1 MRAKASLFNHPIHP
15 SLVPFPL
22 AFLIGSLAFDLL
34 GMFTGR
40 GMYSRTAGHLVV
52 AGIATAVLAAA
63 AGFVDYVYSVPPRST
78 ARHRAIR
85 HAAFNLG
92 AVALFAV
99 SWGLR
104 GFGRPPSGPALLL
117 QVLGAAALIYG
128 SLEGGTLVIR
138 NMMSVDHRHAGA
150 GRWKETTLAPT
161 SGPIVV
167 ARKDELKEGQMK
179 LIRVGDRR
187 IALARTNGGYAA
199 IDDRCSHRGASLA
212 DGVLIGTTVQ
222 CLWHGSRFD
231 CQTGKATG
239 GPAQAP
245 VRSYRV
251 AEQGSEIVIFL

>member
-15 SLVPFPL
+15 SLIPFPF
-22 AFLIGSLAFDLL
+22 AFLIGSVVFDVI
-34 GMFTGR
+34 GMLTGR
-40 GMYSRTAGHLVV
+40 GVFSRTAGHLAI
-52 AGIATAVLAAA
+52 AGIATAGLAAA
-63 AGFVDYVYSVPPRST
+63 AGFVDYVYSVPPNST
-78 ARHRAIR
+78 AKQRATR
-85 HAAFNLG
+85 HALFNIA

-99 SWGLR
+99 AWGLR
-104 GFGRPPSGPALLL
+104 GLGRPPSGPALLL
-117 QVLGAAALIYG
+117 QVLAAAALIYG

-138 NMMSVDHRHAGA
+138 NMMSVDHRHANA
-150 GRWKETTLAPT
+150 GRWKEVTLGPS

-167 ARKDELKEGQMK
+167 AKKDELKDGQMK
-179 LIRVGDRR
+179 LVRVGDRR
-187 IALARTNGGYAA
+187 IALARIGTGYAA

-212 DGVLIGTTVQ
+212 DGVLIGDTVQ

-245 VRSYRV
+245 VRTYRV